1 MKKTLLTLLLLSLTA
16 LPALAQP
23 LSKEEYLGRWQ
34 RLTERV
40 GVAGVGVETL
50 IGQWAEAWPDD
61 VQMLLARFS
70 FYYNKSQSAKVI
82 QLSQE
87 RYLGRAP
94 LLPMKDSTGAV
105 RNYFEDTVFD
115 DQLFGQAEEAIS
127 RAIALQPLRL
137 DWRLVRITALTAYEK
152 GSPDMALSEL
162 KELVDKHFQEHP
174 AWIYEGLASVGDEE
188 FKALMQEYCYT
199 FFRLGTPSSAEAFK
213 ALSEEL
219 LRYCKDD
226 PLYVNNLGSYYLVC
240 KKEPKKALKYYNAIL
255 KKHPDD
261 LTAIRNSILLARSTK
276 DKRLEKKYLP
286 LMAKYGETEAERAGA
301 AARLEALGRK

>member
-1 MKKTLLTLLLLSLTA
+1 MKKIYLVLLLCLTA
-16 LPALAQP
+16 FSAMAQP
-23 LSKEEYLGRWQ
+23 LSKEEYLGRYQ
-34 RLTERV
+34 RLVARV
-40 GVAGVGVETL
+40 GAAGVGVETL

-70 FYYNKSQSAKVI
+70 FFYNKSQTAKVI

-115 DQLFGQAEEAIS
+115 DELFGRADEAIS
-127 RAIALQPLRL
+127 RAISLEPLRL
-137 DWRLVRITALTAYEK
+137 DRRLVRITALTAYEK

-162 KELVDKHFQEHP
+162 KALVDKHFNEHL
-174 AWIYEGLASVGDEE
+174 AWVYEGLQSVGDEE

-199 FFRLGTPSSAEAFK
+199 FFRLGTPGAAEAFK
-213 ALSEEL
+213 ALSEHL

-240 KKEPKKALKYYNAIL
+240 KKEPKKALKYYNSIL

-261 LTAIRNSILLARSTK
+261 LTAIRNTILLARSTK
-276 DKRLEKKYLP
+276 DARLEKKYLP
-286 LMAKYGETEAERAGA
+286 LMVKYGETESERAGA
-301 AARLEALGRK
+301 AARLQALGRK

>member
-40 GVAGVGVETL
+40 GVTGVGVETL

-82 QLSQE
+82 QLSQD

-162 KELVDKHFQEHP
+162 KEL
-174 AWIYEGLASVGDEE
+174 EGLASVGDEE

-240 KKEPKKALKYYNAIL
+240 KKEPKKALKYYNAII

>member
-82 QLSQE
+82 QLSQD

-137 DWRLVRITALTAYEK
+137 DWRLVRITALTASVSFFARISAI
-152 GSPDMALSEL
+152 GPF
-162 KELVDKHFQEHP
+162 VV
-174 AWIYEGLASVGDEE
+174 AS
-188 FKALMQEYCYT
+188 T
-199 FFRLGTPSSAEAFK
+199 
-213 ALSEEL
+213 
-219 LRYCKDD
+219 
-226 PLYVNNLGSYYLVC
+226 
-240 KKEPKKALKYYNAIL
+240 
-255 KKHPDD
+255 
-261 LTAIRNSILLARSTK
+261 
-276 DKRLEKKYLP
+276 
-286 LMAKYGETEAERAGA
+286 
-301 AARLEALGRK
+301 AARIAAQTPAGPPPTTRTSTL

>member
-1 MKKTLLTLLLLSLTA
+1 MKKVYLVLLLCLTA
-16 LPALAQP
+16 FSAMAQP
-23 LSKEEYLGRWQ
+23 LSKEEYLGRYQ
-34 RLTERV
+34 RLVSRV
-40 GVAGVGVETL
+40 GAAGVGVETL

-70 FYYNKSQSAKVI
+70 FFYNKSQTAKVI

-115 DQLFGQAEEAIS
+115 DELFGRADEAIS
-127 RAIALQPLRL
+127 RAISLEPLRL
-137 DWRLVRITALTAYEK
+137 DRRLVRITALTAYEK

-162 KELVDKHFQEHP
+162 KALVDKHFNEHP
-174 AWIYEGLASVGDEE
+174 AWVYEGLQSVGDEE

-199 FFRLGTPSSAEAFK
+199 FFRLGTPGAAEAFK
-213 ALSEEL
+213 ALSEHL

-240 KKEPKKALKYYNAIL
+240 KKEPKKALKYYNSIL

-261 LTAIRNSILLARSTK
+261 LTAIRNTILLARSTK
-276 DKRLEKKYLP
+276 DARLEKKYLP
-286 LMAKYGETEAERAGA
+286 LMVKYGETESERAGA
-301 AARLEALGRK
+301 AARLQALGRK